1 LKQERER
8 VRSNLDRSSQHIQN
22 NDGEC
27 RTEENRL
34 NALKKDLHS
43 VREKIRNL
51 ESQQEPEP
59 PDVLTF
65 VRFVD
70 IFSFLSVLTFIP
82 LVGGRFGRK
91 SR

>member
-34 NALKKDLHS
+34 NTLRKELHS

-70 IFSFLSVLTFIP
+70 IFSFLSFLTFIP
-82 LVGGRFGRK
+82 LVGGRFGRN